1 MENFLISVV
10 TVCFNSERTI
20 SRTIESVLN
29 QSYPIYE
36 YLIVDG
42 RSSDKTMDIVKE
54 FEPLF
59 NGKMKV
65 ISEADNGIYDAMN
78 KGILM
83 AKGKLIGILN
93 SDDWYE
99 PDTLENAYKHYT
111 GNQYEVVYGMM
122 KNYIEGKLYQ
132 IYMINHEFL
141 FKAMITH
148 STCFVSLETYKDIGI
163 YDVSYRS
170 SADYDLFLKFYY
182 DKRVKFT
189 PVYKVMANFSLGGIS
204 SSTIC
209 GIENNKI
216 LLKYK
221 IINKLT
227 YEKNKVKYWLK
238 NIFNV

>member
-99 PDTLENAYKHYT
+99 PDTLENA
-111 GNQYEVVYGMM
+111 
-122 KNYIEGKLYQ
+122 
-132 IYMINHEFL
+132 
-141 FKAMITH
+141 
-148 STCFVSLETYKDIGI
+148 
-163 YDVSYRS
+163 
-170 SADYDLFLKFYY
+170 
-182 DKRVKFT
+182 
-189 PVYKVMANFSLGGIS
+189 
-204 SSTIC
+204 
-209 GIENNKI
+209 
-216 LLKYK
+216 
-221 IINKLT
+221 
-227 YEKNKVKYWLK
+227 
-238 NIFNV
+238 

>member
-99 PDTLENAYKHYT
+99 NDAVEKIVSVWKQETKYQVIYGYCRVLEN
-111 GNQYEVVYGMM
+111 GRI
-122 KNYIEGKLYQ
+122 KNIARGRHEGLA
-132 IYMINHEFL
+132 IRMIPHP
-141 FKAMITH
+141 
-148 STCFVSLETYKDIGI
+148 TCFVTRA
-163 YDVSYRS
+163 VYRDFGMFLKLFHV
-170 SADYDLFLKFYY
+170 SADYELMLRLYTGKQVVFTQ
-182 DKRVKFT
+182 VKNIL
-189 PVYKVMANFSLGGIS
+189 ANFRRGGVSCIS
-204 SSTIC
+204 KRTEREYYLIHYRYGLISFK
-209 GIENNKI
+209 NM
-216 LLKYK
+216 LLALAGLYM
-221 IINKLT
+221 
-227 YEKNKVKYWLK
+227 
-238 NIFNV
+238 